1 MTSVMRCQCSGGSL
15 LARVNH
21 AACFALR
28 THGATLV
35 VDKNIADYNCT
46 SYIYVTAPSHFCR
59 SLPAVG
65 FGPSVLDQPLAVVIQ
80 YLRKGSMK
88 AQVKKAD
95 LAVCPA
101 LPESLGASNNAV
113 LHHFLISC

>member
-46 SYIYVTAPSHFCR
+46 SYIYVTLLY
-59 SLPAVG
+59 LPT
-65 FGPSVLDQPLAVVIQ
+65 SVVV
-80 YLRKGSMK
+80 YLLSG
-88 AQVKKAD
+88 
-95 LAVCPA
+95 
-101 LPESLGASNNAV
+101 LG
-113 LHHFLISC
+113 LQFWISPWLWLFSTSERGA